1 MATRRSGGG
10 GGGGS
15 GTRRSSVEEEWR
27 WRFWDEEEEQ
37 RIPVTPRCVDGCGG
51 GGCGVNRRG
60 GGGDCGREARRRW
73 IRPPLC
79 ATAGWIRRD
88 CRCSSDGRLRTGGVE
103 AQRRQAGGEASAD
116 PAAAPHPTRMV
127 LATAA
132 RIRRGCGR
140 CGRGSG
146 YGGVLLTWFI
156 HCPRNNDRLA
166 ADGVYRDD
174 EEGSDV
180 SLMTRSAEMGLAPS
194 PLSRDYG
201 CHLGGRIRGG
211 GNHGGG
217 DSSPPSTAVPS
228 IPLTSPPVY
237 GGIHLVRRR

>member
-1 MATRRSGGG
+1 
-10 GGGGS
+10 
-15 GTRRSSVEEEWR
+15 
-27 WRFWDEEEEQ
+27 
-37 RIPVTPRCVDGCGG
+37 
-51 GGCGVNRRG
+51 
-60 GGGDCGREARRRW
+60 
-73 IRPPLC
+73 
-79 ATAGWIRRD
+79 
-88 CRCSSDGRLRTGGVE
+88 
-103 AQRRQAGGEASAD
+103 
-116 PAAAPHPTRMV
+116 MV

-156 HCPRNNDRLA
+156 HCPRNNDRRA

-194 PLSRDYG
+194 PVSRDYG